1 MTNLASCKL
10 GWGCLCSKDYWWIR
24 HLRQHEIRGAT
35 FSPPWIPHEVD
46 VSISV
51 CANIYTSIS
60 SSTNGTVCLAGASSS
75 TIGGWNEEGG
85 GWEAVLGCSQLRG
98 HGEVNTQHHA
108 I

>member
-1 MTNLASCKL
+1 M
-10 GWGCLCSKDYWWIR
+10 
-24 HLRQHEIRGAT
+24 RQHEIRGAT

-60 SSTNGTVCLAGASSS
+60 SSTNARVCLAGASSS

-85 GWEAVLGCSQLRG
+85 GGRPCSVAANYVAMAKSTLS
-98 HGEVNTQHHA
+98 VTQHKA
-108 I
+108 T